1 MIWDPDE
8 DCISYKELHDM
19 MKVMTELFTKNQ
31 SSIATTSPSTTSYS
45 FLSSLPSYDGFDS
58 TKYFSLEIEM
68 DELFGQCRICDR
80 RKL

>member
-58 TKYFSLEIEM
+58 TKYFSREIEM
-68 DELFGQCRICDR
+68 DEVFGQCRICDR